1 MPLVEKE
8 DKPLDLGSLPHM
20 KKIVVHPREVSE
32 YLSTSA
38 KREKLTE
45 LLIL

>member
-1 MPLVEKE
+1 MPSVEKE
-8 DKPLDLGSLPHM
+8 DKPLYLGSLPHM

-38 KREKLTE
+38 RREESTE
-45 LLIL
+45 L